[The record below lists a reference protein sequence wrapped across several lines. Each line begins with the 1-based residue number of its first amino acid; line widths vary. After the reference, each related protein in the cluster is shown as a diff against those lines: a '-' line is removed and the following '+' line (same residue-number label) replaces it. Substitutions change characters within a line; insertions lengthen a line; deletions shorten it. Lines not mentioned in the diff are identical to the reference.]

1 MQLFKNLANHKLAVF
16 LCFVL
21 LIAQAFCDL
30 SLPNLTSDIVNVGIQ
45 QSGVEHVAT
54 DELTERTYTLACMVG
69 SDDEE
74 ALVKASYDKSD
85 DGVYRLNDN
94 GRANRDALDEALTVA
109 MLVAHPSE
117 SMAAAM
123 EQSAQAGEASAAAAA
138 SASTGSGDET
148 ASSAAATASTSGT
161 STGSASASISSL
173 DQAISAYQA
182 GVLTK
187 SQIQSALAT
196 TSALL
201 GGIDQSLLSQTA
213 ITSAQ
218 AELESLGYEIAD
230 VQMAYLM
237 TTGSKMLL
245 MAAGIMVI
253 VILVALIAS
262 RTSAAVARDLRSRF
276 FARVLSFS
284 DREIGSFSAASLIT
298 RGTNDIQLIQTVT
311 SMMMRMVLYTPI
323 LAIGGII
330 MVATKAPSMAWVI
343 ALAVAVL
350 MIFVVVL
357 MIVTLP
363 KFKIM
368 QTLID
373 KVNLVAREILTG
385 LPVIR
390 AFGRESREQARFED
404 ASAELM
410 RTQLFTNRVMTL
422 MMPVM
427 QLIMNFVSVAII
439 WFGGIQVSDGVLQT
453 GDLIALITYS
463 MVIIISFLLIGV
475 VCIIVP
481 RAAVAAGRVQEVI
494 ECESSILDPREPQDA
509 SLKTD
514 DAGVEVA
521 FDHVSFA
528 FDKDSENA
536 LADLTFTFPA
546 GKVSAIV
553 GPTGSGKSTVIKL
566 IERFYDV
573 TAGRVLVD
581 GIDVRNLSQ
590 KALRT
595 QFGYVPQ
602 ASFLFGGDIESNVS
616 YGDRAMGEDR
626 VEEALAIA
634 QASDFVSEKEEGLR
648 FAIAQGGTNVSGG
661 QRQRLAIARAV
672 AVPARGYLFDD
683 SFSALDYKTDQAL
696 RAAIADKLAGRTVV
710 IVAQRI
716 ATIMNADHIVVLD
729 EGRVAGQGTHEHL
742 MKTCPVYRDIAR
754 SQLSEEE
761 LARSVKHEPVLEGG
775 ERHDR

>member
-1 MQLFKNLANHKLAVF
+1 MQLVKNLAGHKLAV
-16 LCFVL
+16 LMCFVL
-21 LIAQAFCDL
+21 LVAQAFCDL

-54 DELTERTYTLACMVG
+54 DELTARTYALACMIG
-69 SDDEE
+69 SDEEE
-74 ALVKASYDKSD
+74 ALVKASYDEGD
-85 DGVYRLNDN
+85 GGVYRLNDH
-94 GRANRDALDEALTVA
+94 GREHRDALDEALTVA
-109 MLVAHPSE
+109 MLAAHPSE
-117 SMAAAM
+117 STMAAM
-123 EQSAQAGEASAAAAA
+123 GAGS
-138 SASTGSGDET
+138 SSG
-148 ASSAAATASTSGT
+148 AGSSAA
-161 STGSASASISSL
+161 SL
-173 DQAISAYQA
+173 DEAISAYQA

-187 SQIQSALAT
+187 DQVKSAMGDV
-196 TSALL
+196 SSLL
-201 GGIDQSLLSQTA
+201 GGIDASLLSQTA
-213 ITSAQ
+213 IASAQ
-218 AELESLGYEIAD
+218 EELVALGYQISD

-237 TTGSKMLL
+237 STGGRMLL
-245 MAAGIMVI
+245 MAAGIMAI

-284 DREIGSFSAASLIT
+284 DREVGSFSAASLIT

-323 LAIGGII
+323 LAVGGII
-330 MVATKAPSMAWVI
+330 MVAMKAPSMAWVI

-357 MIVTLP
+357 MVVTLP

-404 ASAELM
+404 ASRDLM

-427 QLIMNFVSVAII
+427 QLVMNFVSVAII

-494 ECESSILDPREPQDA
+494 DCKSSIADPDDPQDA
-509 SLKTD
+509 RLKTGEP
-514 DAGVEVA
+514 GVEIA

-528 FDKDSENA
+528 FDEGSENA
-536 LADLTFTFPA
+536 LEDLTFTFPA

-553 GPTGSGKSTVIKL
+553 GPTGSGKSTVVKL
-566 IERFYDV
+566 VERFYDV
-573 TAGRVLVD
+573 TEGRVLVD
-581 GIDVRNLSQ
+581 GIDVRDLTQ
-590 KALRT
+590 HALRT

-602 ASFLFGGDIESNVS
+602 ASFLFGGDIKSNVS
-616 YGDRAMGEDR
+616 YADPAMGEGRID
-626 VEEALAIA
+626 EALAIA
-634 QASDFVSEKEEGLR
+634 QAADFVSDKEEGTA
-648 FAIAQGGTNVSGG
+648 FAISQGGTNVSGG

-672 AVPARGYLFDD
+672 AAPARGYLFDD

-729 EGRVAGQGTHEHL
+729 EGRVAGQGTHDRL
-742 MKTCPVYRDIAR
+742 MATCPTYQGIAR

-761 LARSVKHEPVLEGG
+761 LARSVAPASALRGG
-775 ERHDR
+775 ERDEH